1 MAFLFIPSRRGSGAV
16 AFLTYTVAARQWQV
30 FDRDGHLCTEVV
42 SEIKLLCT
50 KLAAEKRAD
59 ERDSVLAKQLRKLY
73 KEFILVDYL
82 LNLL

>member
-1 MAFLFIPSRRGSGAV
+1 M
-16 AFLTYTVAARQWQV
+16 LTFFFTKIFSFFFVIQLSELEQV
-30 FDRDGHLCTEVV
+30 EEECEENHTEV
-42 SEIKLLCT
+42 SEIDLLCI

-73 KEFILVDYL
+73 KEFFLVDYL